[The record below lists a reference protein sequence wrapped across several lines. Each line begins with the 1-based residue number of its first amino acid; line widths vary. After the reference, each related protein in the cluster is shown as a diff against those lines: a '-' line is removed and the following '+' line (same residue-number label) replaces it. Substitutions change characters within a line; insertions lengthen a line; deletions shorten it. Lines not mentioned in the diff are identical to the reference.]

1 MAHVPLRSSA
11 WRVRGAY
18 GGTIGGND
26 STIYSYL
33 QRSSAACVTRE
44 VYSTRETEMI
54 MKSVCDVRLPI
65 VCVVRCLCVMGYQ
78 GHPTAYVVTQ
88 SKCFI
93 LHQTAVTQRT
103 DLAWGASQT
112 ADSLVSTTIFSRLDP
127 LRGFV

>member
-1 MAHVPLRSSA
+1 
-11 WRVRGAY
+11 
-18 GGTIGGND
+18 
-26 STIYSYL
+26 
-33 QRSSAACVTRE
+33 
-44 VYSTRETEMI
+44 MI

-112 ADSLVSTTIFSRLDP
+112 ADLQESFMQTTFRWICGMWGSSRQSTYP
-127 LRGFV
+127 LFCV